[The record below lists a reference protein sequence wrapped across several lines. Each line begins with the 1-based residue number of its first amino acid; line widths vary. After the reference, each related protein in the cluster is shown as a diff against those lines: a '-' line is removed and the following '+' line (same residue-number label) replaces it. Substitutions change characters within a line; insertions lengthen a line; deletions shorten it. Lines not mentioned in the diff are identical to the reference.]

1 MSDSNICLLKIS
13 GIEGEYTQP
22 PLEGGIQLLSFTAE
36 RSAGLNSVH
45 FQMTT
50 GKSTMQIVN
59 AVNAETRLP
68 SATLIVQ
75 KAGQIVI
82 QIEFRDFLITDDH
95 VYGTSAGHP
104 VESYTLT
111 AGAINVVKQSGPL
124 AYGTAI
130 PGKTYRY

>member
-1 MSDSNICLLKIS
+1 MADNNICLLRIA
-13 GIEGEYTQP
+13 GVEGEYTQP

-45 FQMTT
+45 FQMKT

-68 SATLIVQ
+68 SATLTVL
-75 KAGQIVI
+75 KAGQTAI
-82 QIEFRDFLITDDH
+82 QIEFRDLVLTDDH
-95 VYGTSAGHP
+95 VYGLWAGHP

-111 AGAINVVKQSGPL
+111 AAAMNVIEQVGPL
-124 AYGTAI
+124 AYGTFI

>member
-1 MSDSNICLLKIS
+1 MAESICILRIS
-13 GIEGEYTQP
+13 GIEGEYVLP
-22 PLEGGIQLLSFTAE
+22 PFEGGIQLLSFTAE

-45 FQMTT
+45 FQMKT

-68 SATLIVQ
+68 SATLMVQ
-75 KAGQIVI
+75 KAGQTAI
-82 QIEFRDFLITDDH
+82 QVEFRDLVLSDDH
-95 VYGTSAGHP
+95 VYGTAAGHP

-111 AGAINVVKQSGPL
+111 AAAMNVVQQIGPL
-124 AYGTAI
+124 AYGTFI